1 MSLWQV
7 IAPMAN
13 ELTYLACTVNEVFLT
28 LTHAVV
34 QGRLMNDISF

>member
-13 ELTYLACTVNEVFLT
+13 ELTYLAYTANEVFLT
-28 LTHAVV
+28 LTHAAVH
-34 QGRLMNDISF
+34 GRLRNDRLF